1 MIKDA
6 ELSEGVDSK
15 PPVKLLQSNQL
26 EAEYYHVVVFCLLL
40 SYFPSPFQR
49 WKCCIHA
56 HQLLINNGLL
66 LIITPDSSHQNRN
79 SKMVKSWKEA
89 IESIGFIRC
98 KYAKLDHLHC
108 MAFRKSCNVTK
119 NDANDFAPL
128 MYIPQDFNFTE
139 IQSIDLDNSQCS
151 HSTKIDQDSIS
162 NNLDLNELPFA
173 VQSDM

>member
-1 MIKDA
+1 MVIKDA
-6 ELSEGVDSK
+6 QLSEETDSE
-15 PPVKLLQSNQL
+15 PPVELLKLNQL

-56 HQLLINNGLL
+56 HQLLTDNGLL

-89 IESIGFIRC
+89 IESIGFTRC

-119 NDANDFAPL
+119 DNAKEFAPS
-128 MYIPQDFNFTE
+128 MYIPQDFNF
-139 IQSIDLDNSQCS
+139 IKVQKSNLDNNCS
-151 HSTKIDQDSIS
+151 HNTENDQGSVS
-162 NNLDLNELPFA
+162 NNLDMNELPFA
-173 VQSDM
+173 V